1 MDYFCAKFRAQALFG
16 NLHIQVRNDNFGE
29 DAEQQTKVERVVA
42 LDLVSVESV
51 ETVAVG
57 EDGEKN
63 VEGVADDESVL
74 DRAKRRIAVNFSKLW
89 KDEVSIHDN
98 IDDEA
103 EFVKQIDWEEHS
115 KNFPVM

>member
-1 MDYFCAKFRAQALFG
+1 MDNFCGKFRAQALFG
-16 NLHIQVRNDNFGE
+16 NLHIQVGNDNFGE
-29 DAEQQTKVERVVA
+29 DAEKQTKVERVVA
-42 LDLVSVESV
+42 LDFVSVESV

-57 EDGEKN
+57 EDGENN

-74 DRAKRRIAVNFSKLW
+74 DRAKRRIAVNFSKLR

-103 EFVKQIDWEEHS
+103 EFVKQID
-115 KNFPVM
+115 